1 MVKRILFYSD
11 YIAQILAVQTITLTV
26 GHPVLLSQRK
36 NITFYA
42 SFSLNCA
49 SVLYTFWDLFSRV
62 LWEKGDYKMLM
73 NLEEEGVK
81 LGRAGKW
88 IECEEND

>member
-1 MVKRILFYSD
+1 MLFIKLSLSPIYILGS
-11 YIAQILAVQTITLTV
+11 
-26 GHPVLLSQRK
+26 
-36 NITFYA
+36 
-42 SFSLNCA
+42 
-49 SVLYTFWDLFSRV
+49 FSRV